1 MEDNKEKKVYFDLDK
16 LTKKIHNRIAVWH
29 NNDDG
34 LSPTEMSR
42 ELKWLIPIIIED
54 VLKGVHGDEARIK
67 NDSVDIEK

>member
-16 LTKKIHNRIAVWH
+16 LTKKIHNRIVVWH

-54 VLKGVHGDEARIK
+54 VLKGVHGDEVRIK
-67 NDSVDIEK
+67 NDSVDV